1 MQCPMSVGNPACWLK
16 MTGVNLKLLHENALD
31 SVRCDWRFN
40 LLGEAKMP
48 PHSRVWRRD
57 KRLWVALFH
66 A

>member
-1 MQCPMSVGNPACWLK
+1 MPYVCGQSCLLAENE
-16 MTGVNLKLLHENALD
+16 GVNLKLLHENALD